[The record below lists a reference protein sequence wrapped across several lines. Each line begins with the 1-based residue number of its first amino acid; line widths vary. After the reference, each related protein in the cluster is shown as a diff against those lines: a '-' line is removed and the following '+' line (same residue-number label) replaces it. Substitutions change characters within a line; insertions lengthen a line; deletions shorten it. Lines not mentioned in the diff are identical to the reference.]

1 MPRRALHCVLDGGQT
16 ISSRLAQTVLFHVAM
31 SSYVLHHFTACCML
45 YSASAFACESMAS
58 GMQKQMLLLIGM
70 LELLERQL
78 RLIPRFPN
86 FAKQNIGSARFCRL
100 AGDVHSRCI
109 RFNIHDL
116 HLPQILF
123 GKARQLLLQISLT
136 PRLSKSAS
144 NTVVFARINDAWRC
158 TWEAWK
164 AELCWNRDRWTR
176 KSLHQHLLIPLYI
189 FSYFLVTSKVTGL

>member
-1 MPRRALHCVLDGGQT
+1 MFWMVVKLSA
-16 ISSRLAQTVLFHVAM
+16 SRLAQTVLFHVAM
-31 SSYVLHHFTACCML
+31 SSYVLHR
-45 YSASAFACESMAS
+45 
-58 GMQKQMLLLIGM
+58 LLHVVLSISLCLCKVYGKWNAKTNAPAHWNF
-70 LELLERQL
+70 RRKL
-78 RLIPRFPN
+78 RLLPRFPN

-116 HLPQILF
+116 HLPHILF

-176 KSLHQHLLIPLYI
+176 KSLNQHLLIPLYI
-189 FSYFLVTSKVTGL
+189 F